1 MRLVLLGPPGSG
13 KGTQGLRLAG
23 SLGLPYLSTGDLLRD
38 EVEHGTDLGRR
49 VAEVIDRGDLVPD
62 DLMIAVVLAALGGAA
77 DRGYVL
83 DGFPRTVAQ
92 AETLERS
99 GCPLPPPDVVVHL
112 EVPEK
117 SLRARLVHRAAVEDR
132 ADDADP
138 EVIDRRMRVYQDET
152 EPLVAHYRRLGVL
165 VTVDGDA
172 GPDEV
177 ARRIVAGVRAAHG

>member
-1 MRLVLLGPPGSG
+1 
-13 KGTQGLRLAG
+13 
-23 SLGLPYLSTGDLLRD
+23 
-38 EVEHGTDLGRR
+38 
-49 VAEVIDRGDLVPD
+49 
-62 DLMIAVVLAALGGAA
+62 
-77 DRGYVL
+77 
-83 DGFPRTVAQ
+83 
-92 AETLERS
+92 
-99 GCPLPPPDVVVHL
+99 VVVHL
-112 EVPEK
+112 WVPEK